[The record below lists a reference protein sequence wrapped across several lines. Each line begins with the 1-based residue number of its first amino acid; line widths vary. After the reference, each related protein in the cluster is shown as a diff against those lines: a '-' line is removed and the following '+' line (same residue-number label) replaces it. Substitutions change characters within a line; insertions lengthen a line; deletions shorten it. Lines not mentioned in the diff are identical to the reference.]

1 MDVYTMNLTSK
12 GFDLTFTQPIDAATA
27 AKTVNYKIRC
37 YRYEY
42 KKKDIE
48 EGVDVA
54 TQVDVQDVPII
65 NTILSKDGRKV
76 SLIIDG
82 LKPGFIYELKFGDI
96 KSPAGQP
103 LANKLICYTL
113 NKLYP

>member
-1 MDVYTMNLTSK
+1 MSLTRK
-12 GFDLTFTQPIDAATA
+12 GFDLTFTEGVDTETA
-27 AKTVNYKIRC
+27 INPVNYNLRC

-76 SLIIDG
+76 SLIMNG
-82 LKPGFIYELKFGDI
+82 LKPGFIYELKLGDI
-96 KSPAGQP
+96 KSAAGK
-103 LANKLICYTL
+103 LLGNKLICYTL
-113 NKLYP
+113 NKLRT